1 MVDHLPFH
9 ELLLF
14 MLFWLCL
21 TSYRA
26 WHRHRPATCQ
36 TPPTSAN
43 QVQPGFSD
51 RKPFPGLIHKPRCAA
66 WEQPQQQIPQVP
78 PASGMKLSATKSN
91 SGEQRGTLF
100 QPALRLGFV
109 VFNPSH
115 LDPNLQLVVHAAED
129 GSL

>member
-36 TPPTSAN
+36 TPPTSAK

-51 RKPFPGLIHKPRCAA
+51 RKPFPGLIHKPPCAA
-66 WEQPQQQIPQVP
+66 CEQPQQQIPQVP
-78 PASGMKLSATKSN
+78 PALPLLLQSRYGRPREVDTHWQYCPNPRCLYYGWVN
-91 SGEQRGTLF
+91 GRVP
-100 QPALRLGFV
+100 PACG
-109 VFNPSH
+109 
-115 LDPNLQLVVHAAED
+115 
-129 GSL
+129 

>member
-36 TPPTSAN
+36 TPPTSAK

-51 RKPFPGLIHKPRCAA
+51 RKPFPGL
-66 WEQPQQQIPQVP
+66 E
-78 PASGMKLSATKSN
+78 SGH
-91 SGEQRGTLF
+91 RGDRAQKVACFSPT
-100 QPALRLGFV
+100 
-109 VFNPSH
+109 
-115 LDPNLQLVVHAAED
+115 
-129 GSL
+129 